1 MTRLHTLLN
10 KLFSQ
15 VKDGASVL
23 DVCKFGDTVVAQAC
37 ASIYQKKVKGAAIE
51 KGIAFPT

>member
-1 MTRLHTLLN
+1 LLN